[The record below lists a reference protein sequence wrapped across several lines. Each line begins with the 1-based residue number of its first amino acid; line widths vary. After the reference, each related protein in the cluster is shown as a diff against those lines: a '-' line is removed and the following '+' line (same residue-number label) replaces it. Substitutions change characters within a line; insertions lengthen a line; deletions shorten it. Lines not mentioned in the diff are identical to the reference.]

1 MSAAKKFLFEYSFD
15 PVVAPEPDEQEA
27 SAEPPAPPEPT
38 FSEAELEAARASAYA
53 EGHGQ
58 GVAEGRA
65 SEQQTTERLASL
77 ALNQI
82 AGELGRLADAIE
94 GGRAERVTTAAE
106 IGLALA
112 RRFLPEYARRHGS
125 DEILS
130 MIRACVAE
138 LQDEPRI
145 TVRVAAEVAEEL
157 AAPLEQLA
165 QTRGLTSGFR
175 ILPDP
180 SLGPSDARLEWS
192 DGSAER
198 DATRF
203 WSDVDAA
210 AERTLGHPGRLA
222 AE

>member
-1 MSAAKKFLFEYSFD
+1 M
-15 PVVAPEPDEQEA
+15 
-27 SAEPPAPPEPT
+27 
-38 FSEAELEAARASAYA
+38 
-53 EGHGQ
+53 
-58 GVAEGRA
+58 
-65 SEQQTTERLASL
+65 
-77 ALNQI
+77 
-82 AGELGRLADAIE
+82 
-94 GGRAERVTTAAE
+94 
-106 IGLALA
+106 ALA

-157 AAPLEQLA
+157 AVPLEQLA